1 MAPRSKRVPIP
12 LPIRGL
18 NTVEQFNLEVE
29 SLQARELT
37 NYYFKNSR
45 LQMRPAVT
53 EHAYNAGLPADPV
66 WFDATTIGPGGT
78 MICLLS
84 DGSVHQLDTGAAIG
98 LGIGGSAGTSLT
110 SCKHGDLDMLIGAL
124 RPRIKTSPFTAYTN
138 ATGLLPDPA
147 NIPLDNITSACSHKG
162 RLYYAAGKVINY
174 GSVGQ
179 IRGNMPIANVFD
191 VESLLDNQSIR
202 RMFSA
207 SGQSGVA
214 NDAVFVIFGTGGKIL
229 VYAGDSPGSANW
241 SLIGNYNL
249 PAPGGINAF
258 LEIDGDIFVL
268 AKSYCYWF
276 KDVLLGGAQSAYENS
291 PSKDIHN
298 FWQGLYPISCWYNQ
312 ELDLIV
318 SMVVGGAT
326 TDFQIQNWANYG
338 KTTSVTDSY
347 YGWMIYHKRLK
358 CFSFWAMPPTSTFCG
373 VQEFPVNATG
383 FTAGF
388 YMLGQKAILK
398 LDPTKCIDSNTTQ
411 GTIPIETSWK
421 TPYFAPFEGI
431 GNKVNSVRV
440 WFENTISGYFEK
452 VRAIFDYSDYNVS
465 LGWYTQ
471 SMVTQVNP
479 ANYGDG
485 KEDGANQAS
494 NQYHPIIGA
503 SGAGGGVSFQF
514 TQKAKSGSSTTQNQS
529 IYAATAYIEEAG
541 ELW

>member
-1 MAPRSKRVPIP
+1 MQ
-12 LPIRGL
+12 
-18 NTVEQFNLEVE
+18 QFNLEVE

-45 LQMRPAVT
+45 LQMRPAVAQL
-53 EHAYNAGLPADPV
+53 AYNAALPTNNVV
-66 WFDATTIGPGGT
+66 WFDSTTLGAGGQK
-78 MICLLS
+78 IALLLN
-84 DGSVHQLDTGAAIG
+84 GAYYRLDTGAL
-98 LGIGGSAGTSLT
+98 LGNIGGAANSSLST
-110 SCKHGDLDMLIGAL
+110 CKHGNLDMLIGAQ
-124 RPRIKTSPFTAYTN
+124 RPRIKISPFTAYV
-138 ATGLLPDPA
+138 AGTGVLPGVIAPDSIIA
-147 NIPLDNITSACSHKG
+147 ACSHKG
-162 RLYYAAGKVINY
+162 RLYYAAGAVVDY

-179 IRGNMPIANVFD
+179 VLGTMPVANTFD
-191 VESLLDNQSIR
+191 FTSLLDGQTIR
-202 RMFSA
+202 RMFSVA
-207 SGQSGVA
+207 GQTGTG
-214 NDAVFVIFGTGGKIL
+214 NDSLFVIFGTGGKVL

-241 SLIGNYNL
+241 GLVGKYDMPPLRGQNVF
-249 PAPGGINAF
+249 A
-258 LEIDGDIFVL
+258 EIDGDIFV
-268 AKSYCYWF
+268 ASEDYCYWF
-276 KDVLLGGAQSAYENS
+276 KDLLNGGAQSAYENS
-291 PSKDIHN
+291 PTKDIQN
-298 FWQGLYPISCWYNQ
+298 IWKAFAPNSCWHIT
-312 ELDLIV
+312 EMDVIV
-318 SMVVGGAT
+318 CMVVSGSAT
-326 TDFQIQNWANYG
+326 TFNMLSWFNYG
-338 KTTSVTDSY
+338 VYTAVSDNY
-347 YGWMIYHKRLK
+347 FGWLVYHKALR
-358 CFSFWAMPPTSTFCG
+358 CFSFWGMPPTVTACG
-373 VQEFPVNATG
+373 AQEVDITGTGAPKSFYFPG
-383 FTAGF
+383 
-388 YMLGQKAILK
+388 LGSILQLDLTKAV
-398 LDPTKCIDSNTTQ
+398 DVTTVH

-421 TPYFAPFEGI
+421 TPYFAAFEGV